1 MQKATGQLA
10 KTHEARRVRREI
22 ARVNTLLGA
31 EESKDRAMT
40 DDRTTTKKLHTVEG
54 RVVSNKMDKTVT
66 VLVERQVKHA
76 LYGKYIRRSTKLHA
90 HDADNSCNNGDVV
103 RVAECAPMS
112 KTKNW
117 RVVEILARAAE

>member
-1 MQKATGQLA
+1 MNDTQ
-10 KTHEARRVRREI
+10 
-22 ARVNTLLGA
+22 
-31 EESKDRAMT
+31 
-40 DDRTTTKKLHTVEG
+40 KKLHTVEG

-90 HDADNSCNNGDVV
+90 HDADNACKEGDVV
-103 RVAECAPMS
+103 RVKEIAPMS

-117 RVVEILARAAE
+117 SVVEIVSRAAE